1 MDFLG
6 LRNLTIIKNCVTMIK
21 KDYPNFE
28 LPTEYNDV
36 STFQMIT
43 SGDTTGVFQL
53 ESEGMRQTLR
63 QMCVESFEDICSALA
78 LYRPGP
84 MEMIPEFVN
93 RKKGKEKIT
102 YLHKDLENI
111 LKPTHG
117 IIVYQDQIMLIAW
130 KFAGYSLG
138 EADVLRRAV
147 SKKKKDV
154 LIKEKNKFVTSSMNK
169 GYSKEVAEEIYEYIL
184 KFANYGFNKAHS
196 VAYSVIAYLTAYLK
210 CHYPS
215 YYFSV
220 LLNSVIGTNNL
231 LANYISEISKRNI
244 KVEIPNI
251 NISDDSFK
259 VINNTIVMPLTA
271 IDGLGPSY
279 VNEIL
284 NERKVKPF
292 DNFED
297 FINRISD
304 KLTPQLIENIIYSGA
319 LGCFGLTKKT
329 MIDNYGTL
337 SNRKKYAFV
346 KNLTT
351 VVYDN
356 EEFSY
361 GYLLE
366 KELKILGINL
376 RYNFMYQYEGYFRK
390 KMVRKIS
397 DIKLGRVSILGI
409 VTRIREIK
417 TKNDTKMF
425 FADIKDDT
433 GNVGLTIFPKLYLD
447 FVEVQVGTVIM
458 VTGNLEER
466 NSEKQIVV
474 ESFRII

>member
-1 MDFLG
+1 
-6 LRNLTIIKNCVTMIK
+6 
-21 KDYPNFE
+21 
-28 LPTEYNDV
+28 
-36 STFQMIT
+36 
-43 SGDTTGVFQL
+43 
-53 ESEGMRQTLR
+53 
-63 QMCVESFEDICSALA
+63 
-78 LYRPGP
+78 
-84 MEMIPEFVN
+84 
-93 RKKGKEKIT
+93 
-102 YLHKDLENI
+102 
-111 LKPTHG
+111 
-117 IIVYQDQIMLIAW
+117 MLIAW

-231 LANYISEISKRNI
+231 LANYISEISKRHI

-297 FINRISD
+297 FIN
-304 KLTPQLIENIIYSGA
+304 A
-319 LGCFGLTKKT
+319 LEPFGVNYYEHIVPLLNSNLEAKKQW
-329 MIDNYGTL
+329 DL
-337 SNRKKYAFV
+337 CER
-346 KNLTT
+346 
-351 VVYDN
+351 VYRFN
-356 EEFSY
+356 P
-361 GYLLE
+361 LLE
-366 KELKILGINL
+366 ELAKGFGITPNQLDKIFGG
-376 RYNFMYQYEGYFRK
+376 Q
-390 KMVRKIS
+390 
-397 DIKLGRVSILGI
+397 
-409 VTRIREIK
+409 
-417 TKNDTKMF
+417 
-425 FADIKDDT
+425 
-433 GNVGLTIFPKLYLD
+433 
-447 FVEVQVGTVIM
+447 
-458 VTGNLEER
+458 
-466 NSEKQIVV
+466 
-474 ESFRII
+474 